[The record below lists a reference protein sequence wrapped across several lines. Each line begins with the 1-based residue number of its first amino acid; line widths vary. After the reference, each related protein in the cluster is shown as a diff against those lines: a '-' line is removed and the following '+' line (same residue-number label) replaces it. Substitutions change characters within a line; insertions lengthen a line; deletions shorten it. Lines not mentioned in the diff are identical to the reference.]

1 MADETAKIKLYR
13 KTYQLPRLNRPD
25 LLILQ
30 DQIQE
35 RQQLIK
41 TGKRVRHTWLGLRKK
56 EEPLNFE
63 ETFQELERL
72 VEDYNQ
78 LIRFLTDHK
87 DEYRRF
93 FLSLTEEIKEAVA
106 VKCQKLAETER
117 KRQSLENSI
126 GSAELRDTL
135 RLQKQQIFRTVIL
148 VGRASLLMLK
158 KIDLISESIQ
168 KLAEDQDTQKQVFSK
183 MIGELNGY
191 KQVYQLQIELDNLEQ
206 EAIEMAKVAINLEQY
221 LKPIIGQ
228 FQGLIDRVVTIDGE
242 LSRSV
247 SEVESLVQN
256 ILSSESAVSFRKNEN
271 LSASL
276 LNFLVTS
283 EEKRGRL
290 AIALERAEQEGW
302 QWTEA
307 EIPDEEI
314 ELETAIQRINNHV
327 IERVGDF
334 STSVVGDSPIP
345 PQTQPE
351 TALGNKTSFTEKLP
365 NRQSGG
371 NRSSTPEPSQESG
384 FKAFNFEIV
393 EVNAKGEQIKKE
405 WKQSQYFGEDLGKD
419 ITLEMVA
426 IPGGIFTMG
435 SPAGE
440 GHDSEKPQHQV
451 TLPSFYMG
459 KYPITQAQW
468 KAIAS
473 RTDLKVKQDLEPKPA
488 YFKDRPESDRRPVEK
503 VNWYDAIE
511 FCARLSKLTGREYR
525 LPSEAEWEYACRAGT
540 TTAFHFGE
548 TITGDLANYN
558 ATKTYADEPK
568 GEYREET
575 TPVGQFPSNAFGL
588 YDMHGNVWEWCADD
602 WHDNYEGA
610 PRDGSAWTK
619 NGNDNCSPLRG
630 GSWCIYPFYC
640 RSAYRINKNRRDI
653 NISVGFRVVCGAGRT
668 L

>member
-1 MADETAKIKLYR
+1 MAEETAKIKLYR
-13 KTYQLPRLNRPD
+13 KTYQLPQLNRPD

-41 TGKRVRHTWLGLRKK
+41 TGKRVRNTWLGLRKK

-72 VEDYNQ
+72 VKDYNQ

-93 FLSLTEEIKEAVA
+93 FQSLTEEIKEAVA

-191 KQVYQLQIELDNLEQ
+191 KQVYQLQLELDSLEK

-302 QWTEA
+302 QWTDV

-314 ELETAIQRINNHV
+314 ELETAIQRINDHV
-327 IERVGDF
+327 IERVGNF

-345 PQTQPE
+345 Q
-351 TALGNKTSFTEKLP
+351 TSFTENLP
-365 NRQSGG
+365 NG
-371 NRSSTPEPSQESG
+371 
-384 FKAFNFEIV
+384 V
-393 EVNAKGEQIKKE
+393 
-405 WKQSQYFGEDLGKD
+405 
-419 ITLEMVA
+419 TLKMVSLPA
-426 IPGGIFTMG
+426 GQFLMG
-435 SPAGE
+435 SP
-440 GHDSEKPQHQV
+440 DSDPDARDNEKPQHQV
-451 TLPSFYMG
+451 QVNSFAIG
-459 KYPITQAQW
+459 KYPVTQAQYE
-468 KAIAS
+468 AVMGTNPS
-473 RTDLKVKQDLEPKPA
+473 
-488 YFKDRPESDRRPVEK
+488 YFKNNPQNPVEK
-503 VNWYDAIE
+503 VSWNDAQA
-511 FCARLSKLTGREYR
+511 FCQKLSRITGKTYR
-525 LPSEAEWEYACRAGT
+525 LPTEAEWEYACRG
-540 TTAFHFGE
+540 GQP
-548 TITGDLANYN
+548 LA
-558 ATKTYADEPK
+558 
-568 GEYREET
+568 
-575 TPVGQFPSNAFGL
+575 
-588 YDMHGNVWEWCADD
+588 
-602 WHDNYEGA
+602 
-610 PRDGSAWTK
+610 
-619 NGNDNCSPLRG
+619 
-630 GSWCIYPFYC
+630 I
-640 RSAYRINKNRRDI
+640 
-653 NISVGFRVVCGAGRT
+653 ISVMM
-668 L
+668 LIS

>member
-1 MADETAKIKLYR
+1 MAEETAKIKLYR
-13 KTYQLPRLNRPD
+13 KTYQLPQLNRPD

-72 VEDYNQ
+72 VKDYNQ

-93 FLSLTEEIKEAVA
+93 FQSLTEEIKEAVA

-126 GSAELRDTL
+126 GSADLRDTL

-191 KQVYQLQIELDNLEQ
+191 KQVYQLQLELDSLEK

-228 FQGLIDRVVTIDGE
+228 FQGLIERVVTIDGE

-283 EEKRGRL
+283 EEKRDRL

-302 QWTEA
+302 QWTEV

-327 IERVGDF
+327 IERVGNF
-334 STSVVGDSPIP
+334 TTSVVGDSPIP
-345 PQTQPE
+345 PPPQPE
-351 TALGNKTSFTEKLP
+351 TPLDNKTPSSPSDWMIASKSAQPETPLDNKTSFIENLP
-365 NRQSGG
+365 NG
-371 NRSSTPEPSQESG
+371 
-384 FKAFNFEIV
+384 
-393 EVNAKGEQIKKE
+393 
-405 WKQSQYFGEDLGKD
+405 
-419 ITLEMVA
+419 ITLKMVSLPA
-426 IPGGIFTMG
+426 GEFLMG
-435 SPAGE
+435 SP
-440 GHDSEKPQHQV
+440 DSDSDAQSREKPQHQV
-451 TLPSFYMG
+451 QVNSFAIG
-459 KYPITQAQW
+459 KYPVTQAQYE
-468 KAIAS
+468 AVMGTNPS
-473 RTDLKVKQDLEPKPA
+473 
-488 YFKDRPESDRRPVEK
+488 YFKNNPQNPVEQ
-503 VNWYDAIE
+503 VSWEDAQA
-511 FCARLSKLTGREYR
+511 FCQKLSQITGKTYR
-525 LPSEAEWEYACRAGT
+525 LPTEAEWEYACRAGT
-540 TTAFHFGE
+540 TTRYYFGDDAGQL
-548 TITGDLANYN
+548 GDYAWHKGNSQD
-558 ATKTYADEPK
+558 KTH
-568 GEYREET
+568 
-575 TPVGQFPSNAFGL
+575 PVGQKKPNAWGL
-588 YDMHGNVWEWCADD
+588 HDMIGNVWEWCEDD
-602 WHDNYEGA
+602 WHSTYENA
-610 PRDGSAWTK
+610 PRDGSAWLIK
-619 NGNDNCSPLRG
+619 DDRSQILRG
-630 GSWCIYPFYC
+630 GSWCNNPKYC
-640 RSAYRINKNRRDI
+640 RSAYRTYYDRRDYI
-653 NISVGFRVVCGAGRT
+653 TCYSFRVVCVFGRT

>member
-1 MADETAKIKLYR
+1 MAAETAKIKLYR

-41 TGKRVRHTWLGLRKK
+41 TGKRVRNTWLGLRKK
-56 EEPLNFE
+56 EEPLDFE

-72 VEDYNQ
+72 VGDYNQ

-168 KLAEDQDTQKQVFSK
+168 KLAEDQDTQKRVFSK

-191 KQVYQLQIELDNLEQ
+191 KQVYQLQIELDNLEK

-290 AIALERAEQEGW
+290 ASALERAEQEGW
-302 QWTEA
+302 QWTEV

-327 IERVGDF
+327 IERVRDF

-351 TALGNKTSFTEKLP
+351 TAPGNKTSFTENL
-365 NRQSGG
+365 
-371 NRSSTPEPSQESG
+371 
-384 FKAFNFEIV
+384 
-393 EVNAKGEQIKKE
+393 AKGV
-405 WKQSQYFGEDLGKD
+405 
-419 ITLEMVA
+419 TLEMVSLPA
-426 IPGGIFTMG
+426 GKFLMG
-435 SPAGE
+435 SSE
-440 GHDSEKPQHQV
+440 RDNEKPPHQV
-451 TLPSFYMG
+451 KVNSFAIG
-459 KYPITQAQW
+459 KYPITQAQYQ
-468 KAIAS
+468 AVMGNNPS
-473 RTDLKVKQDLEPKPA
+473 SFENNPQN
-488 YFKDRPESDRRPVEK
+488 PVEN
-503 VNWYDAIE
+503 VSWNDAQA
-511 FCARLSKLTGREYR
+511 FCQKLSRITGKTYR
-525 LPSEAEWEYACRAGT
+525 LPTEAEWEYACRAGT
-540 TTAFHFGE
+540 TTRYYFGDDDNQL
-548 TITGDLANYN
+548 GNYAWGSEN
-558 ATKTYADEPK
+558 SND
-568 GEYREET
+568 T
-575 TPVGQFPSNAFGL
+575 THPVGQKKPNAWGL
-588 YDMHGNVWEWCADD
+588 HDMSGNVWEWCEDD
-602 WHDNYEGA
+602 WHDSYAGA
-610 PRDGSAWTK
+610 PDDGTAWID
-619 NGNDNCSPLRG
+619 NDNRSQSEKCLRG
-630 GSWCIYPFYC
+630 GSWDFYPYSC
-640 RSAYRINKNRRDI
+640 RSANRSRDCPDDHYTDY
-653 NISVGFRVVCGAGRT
+653 GFRVACVSPG

>member
-1 MADETAKIKLYR
+1 MAEETAKIKLYR

-41 TGKRVRHTWLGLRKK
+41 TGKRVRNTWLGLRKK
-56 EEPLNFE
+56 EEPLDFE

-72 VEDYNQ
+72 VGDYNQ

-106 VKCQKLAETER
+106 VKCLKLAEKER

-135 RLQKQQIFRTVIL
+135 KLQKQQIFRTVIL

-168 KLAEDQDTQKQVFSK
+168 KLAEDQDTQKRVFSK
-183 MIGELNGY
+183 MMGELNGY
-191 KQVYQLQIELDNLEQ
+191 KQVYQLQIELDNLEK

-228 FQGLIDRVVTIDGE
+228 FQGLIDQVVTIDGE

-290 AIALERAEQEGW
+290 ASALERAEQEGW
-302 QWTEA
+302 QWTEV

-351 TALGNKTSFTEKLP
+351 TALGDKTSFTENL
-365 NRQSGG
+365 
-371 NRSSTPEPSQESG
+371 
-384 FKAFNFEIV
+384 
-393 EVNAKGEQIKKE
+393 AKGV
-405 WKQSQYFGEDLGKD
+405 
-419 ITLEMVA
+419 TLEMVSLPA
-426 IPGGIFTMG
+426 GKFLMG
-435 SPAGE
+435 SPDIDIDAS
-440 GHDSEKPQHQV
+440 DDEKPPHQV
-451 TLPSFYMG
+451 KVNSFAIG
-459 KYPITQAQW
+459 KYPITQAQYQ
-468 KAIAS
+468 AVMGNNPS
-473 RTDLKVKQDLEPKPA
+473 S
-488 YFKDRPESDRRPVEK
+488 FKNNPQNPVEK
-503 VNWYDAIE
+503 VSWNDAQA
-511 FCARLSKLTGREYR
+511 FCQKLSQITGKTYR
-525 LPSEAEWEYACRAGT
+525 LPTEAEWEYACRAGT
-540 TTAFHFGE
+540 TTRYYFGDNDNQL
-548 TITGDLANYN
+548 GD
-558 ATKTYADEPK
+558 YAWGSENSND
-568 GEYREET
+568 T
-575 TPVGQFPSNAFGL
+575 THPVGQKKPNGWGL
-588 YDMHGNVWEWCADD
+588 YDMSGNVWEWCEDD
-602 WHDNYEGA
+602 WHNSYAGA
-610 PRDGSAWTK
+610 PDDGTAWID
-619 NGNDNCSPLRG
+619 NDNRSQSRKCLRG
-630 GSWCIYPFYC
+630 GSWYYIPNSC
-640 RSAYRINKNRRDI
+640 RSAVRSRYYPGDHV
-653 NISVGFRVVCGAGRT
+653 SSLGFRVACVSPR

>member
-1 MADETAKIKLYR
+1 MAAETAKIKLYR

-41 TGKRVRHTWLGLRKK
+41 TGKRVRNTWLGLRKK
-56 EEPLNFE
+56 EEPLDFE

-72 VEDYNQ
+72 VGDYNQ

-106 VKCQKLAETER
+106 VKCHKLAEKER

-168 KLAEDQDTQKQVFSK
+168 KLAEDQDTQKRVFSK

-191 KQVYQLQIELDNLEQ
+191 KQVYQLQIELDNLEK

-290 AIALERAEQEGW
+290 ASALERAEQEGW
-302 QWTEA
+302 QWTEV

-314 ELETAIQRINNHV
+314 ELETAIQRINDHV
-327 IERVGDF
+327 IERVRDF
-334 STSVVGDSPIP
+334 STSVVGDSLIL

-351 TALGNKTSFTEKLP
+351 TAPGNKTSFTENL
-365 NRQSGG
+365 
-371 NRSSTPEPSQESG
+371 
-384 FKAFNFEIV
+384 
-393 EVNAKGEQIKKE
+393 AKGV
-405 WKQSQYFGEDLGKD
+405 
-419 ITLEMVA
+419 TLEMVSLPA
-426 IPGGIFTMG
+426 GKFLMG
-435 SPAGE
+435 SSE
-440 GHDSEKPQHQV
+440 SDYEKPPHQV
-451 TLPSFYMG
+451 KVNSFAIG
-459 KYPITQAQW
+459 KYPITQAQYQ
-468 KAIAS
+468 AVMGNNPS
-473 RTDLKVKQDLEPKPA
+473 
-488 YFKDRPESDRRPVEK
+488 YFKNNPQNPVEQ
-503 VNWYDAIE
+503 VSWDGAQA
-511 FCARLSKLTGREYR
+511 FCQKLSLITGKTYR
-525 LPSEAEWEYACRAGT
+525 LPTEAEWEYACRAGT
-540 TTAFHFGE
+540 TTRYYFGDDANQL
-548 TITGDLANYN
+548 GD
-558 ATKTYADEPK
+558 YAWGSENSND
-568 GEYREET
+568 T
-575 TPVGQFPSNAFGL
+575 THPVGQKKPNAWGL
-588 YDMHGNVWEWCADD
+588 YDMSGNVWEWCEDD
-602 WHDNYEGA
+602 WHDSYAGA
-610 PRDGSAWTK
+610 PDDGTAWID
-619 NGNDNCSPLRG
+619 NDNRSQSRKCLRG
-630 GSWCIYPFYC
+630 GSWDFNPNYC
-640 RSAYRINKNRRDI
+640 RSAIRGWVDPVIHYV
-653 NISVGFRVVCGAGRT
+653 SYGFRVACVSPG

>member
-1 MADETAKIKLYR
+1 MAEETAKIKLYR
-13 KTYQLPRLNRPD
+13 KTYQLPQLNRPD
-25 LLILQ
+25 LLVLQ

-35 RQQLIK
+35 RQQLMK
-41 TGKRVRHTWLGLRKK
+41 TGKRVRNTWLGLRKK

-72 VEDYNQ
+72 VKDYNQ
-78 LIRFLTDHK
+78 LIGFLTDHK

-93 FLSLTEEIKEAVA
+93 FQSLTEEIKEAVA

-126 GSAELRDTL
+126 GSADLRDTL
-135 RLQKQQIFRTVIL
+135 RLQKQQIFRAVIL

-191 KQVYQLQIELDNLEQ
+191 KQVYQLQLELDSLEK

-290 AIALERAEQEGW
+290 AIALERAEREGW
-302 QWTEA
+302 QWTDV

-327 IERVGDF
+327 IERVGNF
-334 STSVVGDSPIP
+334 ITSVVGDSPIP
-345 PQTQPE
+345 PPPQPETPLDNKTPSSPSDWMIPSKSAQPE
-351 TALGNKTSFTEKLP
+351 TALGNKTSFTENLP
-365 NRQSGG
+365 NG
-371 NRSSTPEPSQESG
+371 
-384 FKAFNFEIV
+384 
-393 EVNAKGEQIKKE
+393 
-405 WKQSQYFGEDLGKD
+405 
-419 ITLEMVA
+419 ITLEMVNLPA
-426 IPGGIFTMG
+426 GEFLMG
-435 SPAGE
+435 SP
-440 GHDSEKPQHQV
+440 DSDSDARDWEKPQHQV
-451 TLPSFYMG
+451 KVNSFAIG
-459 KYPITQAQW
+459 KYPVTQAQYQ
-468 KAIAS
+468 AVMGTNPS
-473 RTDLKVKQDLEPKPA
+473 
-488 YFKDRPESDRRPVEK
+488 YFPNNPQNPVEK
-503 VNWYDAIE
+503 VSWDDAQA
-511 FCARLSKLTGREYR
+511 FCQKLSQITGKTYR
-525 LPSEAEWEYACRAGT
+525 LPTEAEWEYACRAGT
-540 TTAFHFGE
+540 TTRFYFGDDANQLGDYAWYDGNSQQ
-548 TITGDLANYN
+548 TIH
-558 ATKTYADEPK
+558 
-568 GEYREET
+568 
-575 TPVGQFPSNAFGL
+575 PVGQKKPNAWGL
-588 YDMHGNVWEWCADD
+588 YDMSGNVWEWCE
-602 WHDNYEGA
+602 DNSAYNYIGA
-610 PRDGSAWTK
+610 PTDGSAWLT
-619 NGNDNCSPLRG
+619 DEHDYPRLRG
-630 GSWCIYPFYC
+630 GSWYFSPDSC
-640 RSAYRINKNRRDI
+640 RSAYRAYNDRRDV
-653 NISVGFRVVCGAGRT
+653 ISFVGFRVVCGAGRT

>member
-1 MADETAKIKLYR
+1 MAAETAKIKLYR

-41 TGKRVRHTWLGLRKK
+41 TGKRVRNTWLGLRKK
-56 EEPLNFE
+56 EEPLDFE

-72 VEDYNQ
+72 VGDYNQ

-126 GSAELRDTL
+126 GSADLRDTL

-168 KLAEDQDTQKQVFSK
+168 KLAEDQDTQKRVFSK
-183 MIGELNGY
+183 MMGELNGY
-191 KQVYQLQIELDNLEQ
+191 KQVYQLQIELDNLEK

-228 FQGLIDRVVTIDGE
+228 FQGLIDQVVTIDGE

-290 AIALERAEQEGW
+290 ASALERAEQEGW
-302 QWTEA
+302 QWTEV

-314 ELETAIQRINNHV
+314 ELETAIQRINDHV

-334 STSVVGDSPIP
+334 
-345 PQTQPE
+345 
-351 TALGNKTSFTEKLP
+351 
-365 NRQSGG
+365 
-371 NRSSTPEPSQESG
+371 
-384 FKAFNFEIV
+384 
-393 EVNAKGEQIKKE
+393 
-405 WKQSQYFGEDLGKD
+405 
-419 ITLEMVA
+419 
-426 IPGGIFTMG
+426 
-435 SPAGE
+435 
-440 GHDSEKPQHQV
+440 
-451 TLPSFYMG
+451 
-459 KYPITQAQW
+459 
-468 KAIAS
+468 
-473 RTDLKVKQDLEPKPA
+473 
-488 YFKDRPESDRRPVEK
+488 
-503 VNWYDAIE
+503 
-511 FCARLSKLTGREYR
+511 
-525 LPSEAEWEYACRAGT
+525 
-540 TTAFHFGE
+540 
-548 TITGDLANYN
+548 
-558 ATKTYADEPK
+558 
-568 GEYREET
+568 
-575 TPVGQFPSNAFGL
+575 
-588 YDMHGNVWEWCADD
+588 
-602 WHDNYEGA
+602 
-610 PRDGSAWTK
+610 
-619 NGNDNCSPLRG
+619 
-630 GSWCIYPFYC
+630 
-640 RSAYRINKNRRDI
+640 
-653 NISVGFRVVCGAGRT
+653 
-668 L
+668 

>member
-1 MADETAKIKLYR
+1 MAEETAQIKLYR

-72 VEDYNQ
+72 VGDYNQ

-93 FLSLTEEIKEAVA
+93 FQSLTEEIKEAVA

-126 GSAELRDTL
+126 DSAELRDTL
-135 RLQKQQIFRTVIL
+135 KLQKQQIFRTVIL

-168 KLAEDQDTQKQVFSK
+168 KLAEDQDTQKRVFSK

-191 KQVYQLQIELDNLEQ
+191 KQVYQLQIELDNLEK

-228 FQGLIDRVVTIDGE
+228 FQGLIDRVATIDSE

-256 ILSSESAVSFRKNEN
+256 ILSSESALSFRKNEN

-302 QWTEA
+302 QWTEV

-314 ELETAIQRINNHV
+314 ELETTIQRINNHV
-327 IERVGDF
+327 IERVGNF

-351 TALGNKTSFTEKLP
+351 TALGDKTSFTEKLP
-365 NRQSGG
+365 KRV
-371 NRSSTPEPSQESG
+371 
-384 FKAFNFEIV
+384 K
-393 EVNAKGEQIKKE
+393 
-405 WKQSQYFGEDLGKD
+405 
-419 ITLEMVA
+419 LEMVSLPA
-426 IPGGIFTMG
+426 GKFTMG
-435 SPAGE
+435 SPE
-440 GHDSEKPQHQV
+440 SDSEKPPHQV
-451 TLPSFYMG
+451 KVNSFAIG
-459 KYPITQAQW
+459 KYPITQAQYE
-468 KAIAS
+468 AVMGTNPS
-473 RTDLKVKQDLEPKPA
+473 HFENNPQN
-488 YFKDRPESDRRPVEK
+488 PVEQ
-503 VNWYDAIE
+503 VSWDDAQA
-511 FCARLSKLTGREYR
+511 FCEKLSRITGKTYR
-525 LPSEAEWEYACRAGT
+525 LPTEAEWEYACRAGT
-540 TTAFHFGE
+540 TTRYYFGDNDNQL
-548 TITGDLANYN
+548 GD
-558 ATKTYADEPK
+558 YAW
-568 GEYREET
+568 YRENSNNT
-575 TPVGQFPSNAFGL
+575 THPVGQKKPNGWGI
-588 YDMHGNVWEWCADD
+588 YDMSGNVWEWCEDD
-602 WHDNYEGA
+602 WHENYIGA
-610 PRDGSAWTK
+610 PNEGTAWID
-619 NGNDNCSPLRG
+619 NDNRSQSPKCLRG
-630 GSWCIYPFYC
+630 GSWRYLPLFC
-640 RSAYRINKNRRDI
+640 RSAYRYWFYPGIHYNYI
-653 NISVGFRVVCGAGRT
+653 GFRVACVSPG

>member
-1 MADETAKIKLYR
+1 MAEETAKIKLYR
-13 KTYQLPRLNRPD
+13 KTYQLPQLNRPD
-25 LLILQ
+25 LLVLQ

-41 TGKRVRHTWLGLRKK
+41 TGKRVRNTWLGLRKK

-72 VEDYNQ
+72 VGDYNQ
-78 LIRFLTDHK
+78 LIGFLTDHK

-93 FLSLTEEIKEAVA
+93 FQSLTEEIKEAVA

-126 GSAELRDTL
+126 GSADLRDTL

-191 KQVYQLQIELDNLEQ
+191 KQVYQLQLELDNLEK

-302 QWTEA
+302 QWTDV

-327 IERVGDF
+327 IERVGNF
-334 STSVVGDSPIP
+334 TTSVVGDSPIP
-345 PQTQPE
+345 PPSQPKTPLDNKTPSSPSDWMIPSKSAQPE
-351 TALGNKTSFTEKLP
+351 TPLDNKTPFTENLP
-365 NRQSGG
+365 NG
-371 NRSSTPEPSQESG
+371 
-384 FKAFNFEIV
+384 
-393 EVNAKGEQIKKE
+393 
-405 WKQSQYFGEDLGKD
+405 
-419 ITLEMVA
+419 ITLEMVNLPA
-426 IPGGIFTMG
+426 GQFLMG
-435 SPAGE
+435 SP
-440 GHDSEKPQHQV
+440 DSDPDARDWEKPQHQV
-451 TLPSFYMG
+451 KVNSFAIG
-459 KYPITQAQW
+459 KYLVTQAQYE
-468 KAIAS
+468 AVMGTNPS
-473 RTDLKVKQDLEPKPA
+473 
-488 YFKDRPESDRRPVEK
+488 YFKNNPQNPVEM
-503 VNWYDAIE
+503 VTWNDAQA
-511 FCARLSKLTGREYR
+511 FCQKLSQITGKTYR
-525 LPSEAEWEYACRAGT
+525 LPTEAEWEYACRAGT
-540 TTAFHFGE
+540 TTRYYFGDDANQL
-548 TITGDLANYN
+548 GD
-558 ATKTYADEPK
+558 YAWYIGNPQQ
-568 GEYREET
+568 T
-575 TPVGQFPSNAFGL
+575 THPVGQKKPNAWGL
-588 YDMHGNVWEWCADD
+588 YDMSGNVWEWCEDD
-602 WHDNYEGA
+602 WHDNYIGA
-610 PRDGSAWTK
+610 PKDGSAWTI
-619 NGNDNCSPLRG
+619 NNDNRSHPKCLRG
-630 GSWCIYPFYC
+630 GSWNINPYDC
-640 RSAYRINKNRRDI
+640 RSADRGRSNPVYVNDDD
-653 NISVGFRVVCGAGRT
+653 GFRVACVSPG

>member
-13 KTYQLPRLNRPD
+13 KTYQLPQLNRPD
-25 LLILQ
+25 LLVLQ

-41 TGKRVRHTWLGLRKK
+41 TGKRVRNTWLGLRKK
-56 EEPLNFE
+56 EEPLDFE

-72 VEDYNQ
+72 VGDYNQ

-93 FLSLTEEIKEAVA
+93 FQSLTEEIKEAVA

-126 GSAELRDTL
+126 GSADLRDTL

-191 KQVYQLQIELDNLEQ
+191 KQVYQLQLELDSLEK

-228 FQGLIDRVVTIDGE
+228 FQGLIDRVATIDGE

-256 ILSSESAVSFRKNEN
+256 ILSSESAVSFRRNEN

-302 QWTEA
+302 QWTEV

-327 IERVGDF
+327 IERVGNF
-334 STSVVGDSPIP
+334 ITSVVGDSPIP
-345 PQTQPE
+345 PLPQPE
-351 TALGNKTSFTEKLP
+351 TALDNKTPSSPSDWMIASKSAQPKTLLDNKTSFIENLP
-365 NRQSGG
+365 NG
-371 NRSSTPEPSQESG
+371 
-384 FKAFNFEIV
+384 V
-393 EVNAKGEQIKKE
+393 
-405 WKQSQYFGEDLGKD
+405 
-419 ITLEMVA
+419 TLEMVNLPA
-426 IPGGIFTMG
+426 GQFLMG
-435 SPAGE
+435 SP
-440 GHDSEKPQHQV
+440 DSDSDAQSREKPQHQV
-451 TLPSFYMG
+451 KLNSFAIG
-459 KYPITQAQW
+459 KYPVTQAQYQAVMG
-468 KAIAS
+468 KNPS
-473 RTDLKVKQDLEPKPA
+473 R
-488 YFKDRPESDRRPVEK
+488 FKNNPQNPVEK
-503 VNWYDAIE
+503 VSWDDAQA
-511 FCARLSKLTGREYR
+511 FCRKLSQITGKTYR
-525 LPSEAEWEYACRAGT
+525 LPTEAEWEYACRAGT
-540 TTAFHFGE
+540 TTRYYFGDDASQL
-548 TITGDLANYN
+548 GDYAWYDGNSRY
-558 ATKTYADEPK
+558 KTH
-568 GEYREET
+568 
-575 TPVGQFPSNAFGL
+575 PVGDKKPNAWGL
-588 YDMHGNVWEWCADD
+588 YDMSGNVLEWCEDN
-602 WHDNYEGA
+602 WHNTYENA
-610 PRDGSAWTK
+610 PRDGSAWLI
-619 NGNDNCSPLRG
+619 NDNDYYIVRG
-630 GSWCIYPFYC
+630 GSWFINPTYC
-640 RSAYRINKNRRDI
+640 RSASRYDNDWRDY
-653 NISVGFRVVCGAGRT
+653 ISSLSGFRVVCGAGRT

>member
-1 MADETAKIKLYR
+1 MAAETAKIKLYR

-41 TGKRVRHTWLGLRKK
+41 TGKRVRNTWLGLRKK
-56 EEPLNFE
+56 EEPLDFE

-72 VEDYNQ
+72 VGDYNQ

-168 KLAEDQDTQKQVFSK
+168 KLAEDQDTQKRVFSK
-183 MIGELNGY
+183 MMGELNGY
-191 KQVYQLQIELDNLEQ
+191 KQVYQLQIELDNLEK

-228 FQGLIDRVVTIDGE
+228 FQGLIDQVVTIDGE

-290 AIALERAEQEGW
+290 ASALERAEQEGW
-302 QWTEA
+302 QWTEV

-327 IERVGDF
+327 IERVRDF

-345 PQTQPE
+345 PQTQPG
-351 TALGNKTSFTEKLP
+351 TALGDKTPFTEKLA
-365 NRQSGG
+365 NR
-371 NRSSTPEPSQESG
+371 
-384 FKAFNFEIV
+384 V
-393 EVNAKGEQIKKE
+393 
-405 WKQSQYFGEDLGKD
+405 
-419 ITLEMVA
+419 TLEMVSLPA
-426 IPGGIFTMG
+426 GKFLMG
-435 SPAGE
+435 SSE
-440 GHDSEKPQHQV
+440 SDSEKPPHQV
-451 TLPSFYMG
+451 KVNSFAIG
-459 KYPITQAQW
+459 KYPITQAQYQ
-468 KAIAS
+468 AVMGDNPS
-473 RTDLKVKQDLEPKPA
+473 RFENNPQN
-488 YFKDRPESDRRPVEK
+488 PVER
-503 VNWYDAIE
+503 VSWNDAQA
-511 FCARLSKLTGREYR
+511 FCQKLSQITGKTYR
-525 LPSEAEWEYACRAGT
+525 LPTEAEWEYACRAGT
-540 TTAFHFGE
+540 TTRYYFGDNDNQL
-548 TITGDLANYN
+548 GDYAWGRENSN
-558 ATKTYADEPK
+558 NKTH
-568 GEYREET
+568 
-575 TPVGQFPSNAFGL
+575 PVGQKKPNGWGL
-588 YDMHGNVWEWCADD
+588 YDMSGNVWEWCEDD
-602 WHDNYEGA
+602 WHDSYAGA
-610 PRDGSAWTK
+610 PDDGTAWID
-619 NGNDNCSPLRG
+619 NDNRSQSRKCLRG
-630 GSWCIYPFYC
+630 GSWDDFPVSR
-640 RSAYRINKNRRDI
+640 RSAYRFRFNPDFHV
-653 NISVGFRVVCGAGRT
+653 SDFGFRVACVSPG

>member
-1 MADETAKIKLYR
+1 MAAETAKIKLYR

-41 TGKRVRHTWLGLRKK
+41 TGKRVRNTWLGLRKK
-56 EEPLNFE
+56 EEPLDFE

-72 VEDYNQ
+72 VGDYNQ

-135 RLQKQQIFRTVIL
+135 KLQKQQIFRTVIL

-168 KLAEDQDTQKQVFSK
+168 KLAEDQDTQKRVFSK
-183 MIGELNGY
+183 MMGELNGY
-191 KQVYQLQIELDNLEQ
+191 KQVYQLQIELDNLEK

-290 AIALERAEQEGW
+290 ASALERAEQEGW
-302 QWTEA
+302 QWTEV

-351 TALGNKTSFTEKLP
+351 TAPGNKTSFTE
-365 NRQSGG
+365 NYQSSVISYQLGTALG
-371 NRSSTPEPSQESG
+371 DKTSFTENL
-384 FKAFNFEIV
+384 
-393 EVNAKGEQIKKE
+393 AKGV
-405 WKQSQYFGEDLGKD
+405 
-419 ITLEMVA
+419 TLEMVSLPA
-426 IPGGIFTMG
+426 GQFLMG
-435 SPAGE
+435 SSE
-440 GHDSEKPQHQV
+440 RDYEKPPHQV
-451 TLPSFYMG
+451 KVNSFAIG
-459 KYPITQAQW
+459 KYPITQAQYQ
-468 KAIAS
+468 AVMGNNPS
-473 RTDLKVKQDLEPKPA
+473 D
-488 YFKDRPESDRRPVEK
+488 FK
-503 VNWYDAIE
+503 N
-511 FCARLSKLTGREYR
+511 
-525 LPSEAEWEYACRAGT
+525 
-540 TTAFHFGE
+540 
-548 TITGDLANYN
+548 
-558 ATKTYADEPK
+558 
-568 GEYREET
+568 
-575 TPVGQFPSNAFGL
+575 
-588 YDMHGNVWEWCADD
+588 
-602 WHDNYEGA
+602 
-610 PRDGSAWTK
+610 
-619 NGNDNCSPLRG
+619 
-630 GSWCIYPFYC
+630 
-640 RSAYRINKNRRDI
+640 
-653 NISVGFRVVCGAGRT
+653 
-668 L
+668 

>member
-1 MADETAKIKLYR
+1 MAEETAKIKLYR
-13 KTYQLPRLNRPD
+13 KTYQLPQLNRPD
-25 LLILQ
+25 LLVLQ

-72 VEDYNQ
+72 VKDYNQ

-93 FLSLTEEIKEAVA
+93 FQSLTEEIKEAVA

-126 GSAELRDTL
+126 GSADLRDTL

-191 KQVYQLQIELDNLEQ
+191 KQVYQLQLELDSLEK

-302 QWTEA
+302 QWTDV

-327 IERVGDF
+327 IERVGNF
-334 STSVVGDSPIP
+334 ITSVVGDSPIP
-345 PQTQPE
+345 PPPKLGTPLDNKTPSSPSDWMIPSKSAQPE
-351 TALGNKTSFTEKLP
+351 TALGNKTSFTENLP
-365 NRQSGG
+365 NG
-371 NRSSTPEPSQESG
+371 
-384 FKAFNFEIV
+384 
-393 EVNAKGEQIKKE
+393 
-405 WKQSQYFGEDLGKD
+405 
-419 ITLEMVA
+419 ITLEMVSLPA
-426 IPGGIFTMG
+426 GQFLMG
-435 SPAGE
+435 SA
-440 GHDSEKPQHQV
+440 DSDSDAQSREKPQHQV
-451 TLPSFYMG
+451 QVNSFAIG
-459 KYPITQAQW
+459 KYPVTQAQYE
-468 KAIAS
+468 AVMGTNPS
-473 RTDLKVKQDLEPKPA
+473 H
-488 YFKDRPESDRRPVEK
+488 FKNNPQNPVEQ
-503 VNWYDAIE
+503 VSWNDAQA
-511 FCARLSKLTGREYR
+511 FCQKLSRITGKTYG
-525 LPSEAEWEYACRAGT
+525 LPTEAEWEYACRAGT
-540 TTAFHFGE
+540 TTRYYFGDDANQL
-548 TITGDLANYN
+548 GD
-558 ATKTYADEPK
+558 YAWYD
-568 GEYREET
+568 GNSQET
-575 TPVGQFPSNAFGL
+575 THPVGQKKPNAWGL
-588 YDMHGNVWEWCADD
+588 YDMSGNVWEWCEDD
-602 WHDNYEGA
+602 WHDNYIGA
-610 PRDGSAWTK
+610 PKDGSAWTI
-619 NGNDNCSPLRG
+619 NNDNRSHPKCLRG
-630 GSWCIYPFYC
+630 GSWYNYPLSC
-640 RSAYRINKNRRDI
+640 RSAYRGRSNPGNDYDDR
-653 NISVGFRVVCGAGRT
+653 GFRVACVSPG

>member
-1 MADETAKIKLYR
+1 MAAETAKIKLYR

-41 TGKRVRHTWLGLRKK
+41 TGKRVRNTWLGLRKK
-56 EEPLNFE
+56 EEPLDFE

-72 VEDYNQ
+72 VGDYNQ

-168 KLAEDQDTQKQVFSK
+168 KLAEDQDTQKRVFSK

-191 KQVYQLQIELDNLEQ
+191 KQVYQLQIELDNLEK

-228 FQGLIDRVVTIDGE
+228 FQGLIDQVVTIDGE

-290 AIALERAEQEGW
+290 ASALERAEQEGW
-302 QWTEA
+302 QWTEV

-327 IERVGDF
+327 IERVRDF

-351 TALGNKTSFTEKLP
+351 TAPGNKTSFTENYQSSVISYQLGTAPGDKTSFTENLP
-365 NRQSGG
+365 
-371 NRSSTPEPSQESG
+371 
-384 FKAFNFEIV
+384 
-393 EVNAKGEQIKKE
+393 KGV
-405 WKQSQYFGEDLGKD
+405 
-419 ITLEMVA
+419 TLEMVSLPA
-426 IPGGIFTMG
+426 GKFLMG
-435 SPAGE
+435 SSE
-440 GHDSEKPQHQV
+440 SDSEKPPHQV
-451 TLPSFYMG
+451 KVNSFAIG
-459 KYPITQAQW
+459 KYPITQAQYQ
-468 KAIAS
+468 AVMGDNPS
-473 RTDLKVKQDLEPKPA
+473 R
-488 YFKDRPESDRRPVEK
+488 FKNNPQNPVEN
-503 VNWYDAIE
+503 VSWNDAQA
-511 FCARLSKLTGREYR
+511 FCQKLSQITGKTYR
-525 LPSEAEWEYACRAGT
+525 LPTEAEWEYACRAGT
-540 TTAFHFGE
+540 TTRYYFGDDDNQL
-548 TITGDLANYN
+548 GNYAWYDGN
-558 ATKTYADEPK
+558 PND
-568 GEYREET
+568 T
-575 TPVGQFPSNAFGL
+575 THPVGQKKPNGWGL
-588 YDMHGNVWEWCADD
+588 YDMSGNVWEWCEDD
-602 WHDNYEGA
+602 WHDSYKNA
-610 PRDGSAWTK
+610 PDDGTAWID
-619 NGNDNCSPLRG
+619 NDNRSQSEKCLRG
-630 GSWCIYPFYC
+630 GSWLDFPYNC
-640 RSAYRINKNRRDI
+640 RSAIRSRINPGI
-653 NISVGFRVVCGAGRT
+653 HYSVSGFRVACVSPR

>member
-1 MADETAKIKLYR
+1 M
-13 KTYQLPRLNRPD
+13 
-25 LLILQ
+25 
-30 DQIQE
+30 
-35 RQQLIK
+35 
-41 TGKRVRHTWLGLRKK
+41 
-56 EEPLNFE
+56 
-63 ETFQELERL
+63 ERL
-72 VEDYNQ
+72 VKDYNQ
-78 LIRFLTDHK
+78 LIGFLTDHK

-93 FLSLTEEIKEAVA
+93 FLELTEEIKEVVA

-191 KQVYQLQIELDNLEQ
+191 KQVYQLQLELDSLEK

-302 QWTEA
+302 QWTEV

-327 IERVGDF
+327 IERVGNF
-334 STSVVGDSPIP
+334 ITSVVGDSPIP
-345 PQTQPE
+345 PPPQPETALDNKTPSSPSDWMIASKSAQPE
-351 TALGNKTSFTEKLP
+351 TALGNKTSFTENLP
-365 NRQSGG
+365 NG
-371 NRSSTPEPSQESG
+371 
-384 FKAFNFEIV
+384 
-393 EVNAKGEQIKKE
+393 
-405 WKQSQYFGEDLGKD
+405 
-419 ITLEMVA
+419 ITLEMVNLPA
-426 IPGGIFTMG
+426 GQFLMG
-435 SPAGE
+435 SP
-440 GHDSEKPQHQV
+440 DSDSDARSYEKPPHQV
-451 TLPSFYMG
+451 QVNSFAIG
-459 KYPITQAQW
+459 KYPVTQAQYSNSHFEINRALTPILAW
-468 KAIAS
+468 AI
-473 RTDLKVKQDLEPKPA
+473 
-488 YFKDRPESDRRPVEK
+488 
-503 VNWYDAIE
+503 
-511 FCARLSKLTGREYR
+511 
-525 LPSEAEWEYACRAGT
+525 
-540 TTAFHFGE
+540 
-548 TITGDLANYN
+548 
-558 ATKTYADEPK
+558 
-568 GEYREET
+568 
-575 TPVGQFPSNAFGL
+575 
-588 YDMHGNVWEWCADD
+588 
-602 WHDNYEGA
+602 
-610 PRDGSAWTK
+610 
-619 NGNDNCSPLRG
+619 
-630 GSWCIYPFYC
+630 
-640 RSAYRINKNRRDI
+640 
-653 NISVGFRVVCGAGRT
+653 
-668 L
+668 

>member
-1 MADETAKIKLYR
+1 MAEETAQIKLYR

-41 TGKRVRHTWLGLRKK
+41 TGKRIRNTWLGLRKK

-72 VEDYNQ
+72 VGDYNQ
-78 LIRFLTDHK
+78 LIKFLTDHK

-93 FLSLTEEIKEAVA
+93 FQSLTEEIKEAVA

-135 RLQKQQIFRTVIL
+135 KLQKQQIFRTVIL

-191 KQVYQLQIELDNLEQ
+191 KQVYQLQIELDNLEK

-228 FQGLIDRVVTIDGE
+228 FQGLIDQVVTIDGE

-290 AIALERAEQEGW
+290 ASALERAEQEGW
-302 QWTEA
+302 QWTEV

-314 ELETAIQRINNHV
+314 ELQTAIQRINNHV
-327 IERVGDF
+327 IERVGNF
-334 STSVVGDSPIP
+334 SISVVGDFPIP
-345 PQTQPE
+345 PRTQPE
-351 TALGNKTSFTEKLP
+351 TAQGNKTSFTENL
-365 NRQSGG
+365 
-371 NRSSTPEPSQESG
+371 
-384 FKAFNFEIV
+384 
-393 EVNAKGEQIKKE
+393 AKG
-405 WKQSQYFGEDLGKD
+405 
-419 ITLEMVA
+419 ITLEMVSLPA
-426 IPGGIFTMG
+426 GKFTMG
-435 SPAGE
+435 SAE
-440 GHDSEKPQHQV
+440 RNDEKPPHQV
-451 TLPSFYMG
+451 KVNSFAIG
-459 KYPITQAQW
+459 KYPITQAQYQ
-468 KAIAS
+468 AVMGNNPS
-473 RTDLKVKQDLEPKPA
+473 N
-488 YFKDRPESDRRPVEK
+488 FKNNTQNPVEM
-503 VNWYDAIE
+503 VSWDNAQD
-511 FCARLSKLTGREYR
+511 FCRKLSRITGKTYR
-525 LPSEAEWEYACRAGT
+525 LPTEAEWEYACRAGT
-540 TTAFHFGE
+540 TTRFYFGDNNNQL
-548 TITGDLANYN
+548 GNY
-558 ATKTYADEPK
+558 AWYAK
-568 GEYREET
+568 NSNNT
-575 TPVGQFPSNAFGL
+575 THPVGQKKPNAWGI
-588 YDMHGNVWEWCADD
+588 YDMSGNVREWCEDD
-602 WHDNYEGA
+602 WHDSYAGA
-610 PRDGSAWTK
+610 PDEGSVWI
-619 NGNDNCSPLRG
+619 DNYPPSLSGKCLRG
-630 GSWCIYPFYC
+630 GSWLSFPVSC
-640 RSAYRINKNRRDI
+640 RSANRDG
-653 NISVGFRVVCGAGRT
+653 NYPDVHNVNVGFRVACVSPG

>member
-1 MADETAKIKLYR
+1 MAEETAKIKLYR
-13 KTYQLPRLNRPD
+13 KTYQLPQLNRPD
-25 LLILQ
+25 LLVLQ

-41 TGKRVRHTWLGLRKK
+41 TGKRVRNTWLGLRKK

-72 VEDYNQ
+72 VKDYNQ

-93 FLSLTEEIKEAVA
+93 FQSLTEEIKEAVA

-148 VGRASLLMLK
+148 VGRASLLMLR

-191 KQVYQLQIELDNLEQ
+191 KQVYQLQLELDSLEK

-228 FQGLIDRVVTIDGE
+228 FQGLIDRVVIIDGE

-247 SEVESLVQN
+247 SKVESLVQN
-256 ILSSESAVSFRKNEN
+256 ILSSESAVSFRRNEN

-302 QWTEA
+302 QWTEV

-327 IERVGDF
+327 IERVGNF
-334 STSVVGDSPIP
+334 ITSVVGDSPIP
-345 PQTQPE
+345 PLPQPE
-351 TALGNKTSFTEKLP
+351 TALDNKTSFTENLP
-365 NRQSGG
+365 NG
-371 NRSSTPEPSQESG
+371 
-384 FKAFNFEIV
+384 
-393 EVNAKGEQIKKE
+393 
-405 WKQSQYFGEDLGKD
+405 
-419 ITLEMVA
+419 ITLEMVNLPA
-426 IPGGIFTMG
+426 GEFLMG
-435 SPAGE
+435 SP
-440 GHDSEKPQHQV
+440 DSDSDAKSWEKPQHQV
-451 TLPSFYMG
+451 KVNSFAIG
-459 KYPITQAQW
+459 KYPVTEAQYQAVMGTNP
-468 KAIAS
+468 S
-473 RTDLKVKQDLEPKPA
+473 RFQNNPQN
-488 YFKDRPESDRRPVEK
+488 PVEN
-503 VNWYDAIE
+503 VSWDDAQA
-511 FCARLSKLTGREYR
+511 FCRKLSQITGKTYR
-525 LPSEAEWEYACRAGT
+525 LPTEAEWEYACRAGT
-540 TTAFHFGE
+540 TTRFYFGDDANQLGDYAWYDGNSQQ
-548 TITGDLANYN
+548 TIH
-558 ATKTYADEPK
+558 
-568 GEYREET
+568 
-575 TPVGQFPSNAFGL
+575 PVGQKRPNAWGL
-588 YDMHGNVWEWCADD
+588 YDMSGNVWESCEDN
-602 WHDNYEGA
+602 WHDNYKNA
-610 PRDGSAWTK
+610 PKDGSAWLIK
-619 NGNDNCSPLRG
+619 DNYSQILRG
-630 GSWCIYPFYC
+630 GSWCNDPYSC
-640 RSAYRINKNRRDI
+640 RSAFRYDNVRLGLIINDD
-653 NISVGFRVVCGAGRT
+653 GFRVVCGAGRT

>member
-1 MADETAKIKLYR
+1 MAEETAKIKLYR
-13 KTYQLPRLNRPD
+13 KTYQLPQLNRPD
-25 LLILQ
+25 LLVLQ

-72 VEDYNQ
+72 VGDYNQ
-78 LIRFLTDHK
+78 LIGFLADHK

-93 FLSLTEEIKEAVA
+93 FQSLTEEIKEAVA
-106 VKCQKLAETER
+106 VKCEKLAEKER

-126 GSAELRDTL
+126 GSADLRDTL

-191 KQVYQLQIELDNLEQ
+191 KQVYQLQLELDSLEK

-256 ILSSESAVSFRKNEN
+256 ILSSESAGSFRKNEN

-302 QWTEA
+302 QWTDV

-327 IERVGDF
+327 IERVGNF
-334 STSVVGDSPIP
+334 ITSVVGDSPIP
-345 PQTQPE
+345 PPPQQKT
-351 TALGNKTSFTEKLP
+351 LLDNKTPFTENLP
-365 NRQSGG
+365 NGV
-371 NRSSTPEPSQESG
+371 TL
-384 FKAFNFEIV
+384 KM
-393 EVNAKGEQIKKE
+393 VNLPAGE
-405 WKQSQYFGEDLGKD
+405 FL
-419 ITLEMVA
+419 
-426 IPGGIFTMG
+426 MG
-435 SPAGE
+435 SP
-440 GHDSEKPQHQV
+440 DSDPDARSYEKPPHQV
-451 TLPSFYMG
+451 NVNSFAIG
-459 KYPITQAQW
+459 KYPVTQAQYQAVMGTNPCHFSNNPQNPVKNVSW
-468 KAIAS
+468 DDAQAFCKKLS
-473 RTDLKVKQDLEPKPA
+473 R
-488 YFKDRPESDRRPVEK
+488 
-503 VNWYDAIE
+503 I
-511 FCARLSKLTGREYR
+511 TGKTYR
-525 LPSEAEWEYACRAGT
+525 LPTEAEWEYACRGGT
-540 TTAFHFGE
+540 TTRYYFGDDANQLGDYAWYGGNSQQ
-548 TITGDLANYN
+548 TIH
-558 ATKTYADEPK
+558 
-568 GEYREET
+568 
-575 TPVGQFPSNAFGL
+575 PVGQKKPNAWGL
-588 YDMHGNVWEWCADD
+588 HDMIGNVWEWCEDD
-602 WHDNYEGA
+602 WHSTYENA
-610 PRDGSAWTK
+610 PKDGSAWITNYQRANPFK
-619 NGNDNCSPLRG
+619 IVRG
-630 GSWCIYPFYC
+630 GSWETSSRYC
-640 RSAYRINKNRRDI
+640 RSANRHDDYTRII
-653 NISVGFRVVCGAGRT
+653 GHFGYGFRVACVSPG

>member
-1 MADETAKIKLYR
+1 MAKETAKIKLYR
-13 KTYQLPRLNRPD
+13 KTYQLPQLNRPD
-25 LLILQ
+25 LLVLQ

-41 TGKRVRHTWLGLRKK
+41 TGKRVRNTWLGLRKK

-72 VEDYNQ
+72 VKDYNQ
-78 LIRFLTDHK
+78 LIGFLTDHK

-106 VKCQKLAETER
+106 VKCHKLAEKER

-148 VGRASLLMLK
+148 FGCASLLMLK

-191 KQVYQLQIELDNLEQ
+191 KQVYQLQLELDSLEQ

-302 QWTEA
+302 QWTEV

-327 IERVGDF
+327 IERVGNF
-334 STSVVGDSPIP
+334 TTST
-345 PQTQPE
+345 E
-351 TALGNKTSFTEKLP
+351 NLP
-365 NRQSGG
+365 NG
-371 NRSSTPEPSQESG
+371 
-384 FKAFNFEIV
+384 
-393 EVNAKGEQIKKE
+393 
-405 WKQSQYFGEDLGKD
+405 
-419 ITLEMVA
+419 ITLKMVSLPA
-426 IPGGIFTMG
+426 GQFLMG
-435 SPAGE
+435 SP
-440 GHDSEKPQHQV
+440 DSDPDARDNEKPPHQV
-451 TLPSFYMG
+451 QVNGFAIG
-459 KYPITQAQW
+459 KYSVTQAQYEAVMGKNPSHFKNNSW
-468 KAIAS
+468 
-473 RTDLKVKQDLEPKPA
+473 LKNNLQN
-488 YFKDRPESDRRPVEK
+488 PVEQ
-503 VNWYDAIE
+503 VSWNDAQA
-511 FCARLSKLTGREYR
+511 FCQKLSQITGKTYR
-525 LPSEAEWEYACRAGT
+525 LPTEAEWEYACRAGT
-540 TTAFHFGE
+540 TTRYYFGDDASQL
-548 TITGDLANYN
+548 GDYAWYIANSQS
-558 ATKTYADEPK
+558 KTH
-568 GEYREET
+568 
-575 TPVGQFPSNAFGL
+575 PVGQKKPNAWGL
-588 YDMHGNVWEWCADD
+588 YDMSGNVWEWCEDD
-602 WHDNYEGA
+602 WHDNYIGA
-610 PRDGSAWTK
+610 PTDGSAWI
-619 NGNDNCSPLRG
+619 NNNDNDYRIRRG
-630 GSWCIYPFYC
+630 GSWYYDPNNC
-640 RSAYRINKNRRDI
+640 RSAYRSNYNRRGLTDDDF
-653 NISVGFRVVCGAGRT
+653 GFRVVCGAGRT

>member
-1 MADETAKIKLYR
+1 M
-13 KTYQLPRLNRPD
+13 
-25 LLILQ
+25 
-30 DQIQE
+30 
-35 RQQLIK
+35 
-41 TGKRVRHTWLGLRKK
+41 
-56 EEPLNFE
+56 
-63 ETFQELERL
+63 
-72 VEDYNQ
+72 
-78 LIRFLTDHK
+78 
-87 DEYRRF
+87 
-93 FLSLTEEIKEAVA
+93 A
-106 VKCQKLAETER
+106 VKCLKLAEKER

-135 RLQKQQIFRTVIL
+135 KLQKQQIFRTVIL

-168 KLAEDQDTQKQVFSK
+168 KLAEDQDTQKRVFSK

-191 KQVYQLQIELDNLEQ
+191 KQVYQLQLELDSLEQ

-302 QWTEA
+302 QWTEV

-351 TALGNKTSFTEKLP
+351 TALGDKTSFTENL
-365 NRQSGG
+365 
-371 NRSSTPEPSQESG
+371 
-384 FKAFNFEIV
+384 
-393 EVNAKGEQIKKE
+393 AKGV
-405 WKQSQYFGEDLGKD
+405 
-419 ITLEMVA
+419 TLEMVSLPA
-426 IPGGIFTMG
+426 GKFLMG
-435 SPAGE
+435 SPDIDIDAS
-440 GHDSEKPQHQV
+440 DDEKPPHQV
-451 TLPSFYMG
+451 KVNSFAIG
-459 KYPITQAQW
+459 KYPITQAQYQ
-468 KAIAS
+468 AVMGNNPS
-473 RTDLKVKQDLEPKPA
+473 S
-488 YFKDRPESDRRPVEK
+488 FKNNPQNPVEK
-503 VNWYDAIE
+503 VSWNDAQA
-511 FCARLSKLTGREYR
+511 FCQKLSQITGKTYR
-525 LPSEAEWEYACRAGT
+525 LPTEAEWEYACRAGT
-540 TTAFHFGE
+540 TTRYYFGDDDNQL
-548 TITGDLANYN
+548 GNYAWYDGN
-558 ATKTYADEPK
+558 PND
-568 GEYREET
+568 T
-575 TPVGQFPSNAFGL
+575 THPVGQKKPNGWGL
-588 YDMHGNVWEWCADD
+588 YDMSGNVWEWCEDD
-602 WHDNYEGA
+602 WHDSYKNA
-610 PRDGSAWTK
+610 PDDGTAWID
-619 NGNDNCSPLRG
+619 NDNRSQSEKCLRG
-630 GSWCIYPFYC
+630 GSWLDFPYNC
-640 RSAYRINKNRRDI
+640 RSAIRSRINPGI
-653 NISVGFRVVCGAGRT
+653 HYSVSGFRVACVSPR

>member
-1 MADETAKIKLYR
+1 MAKETAKIKLYR
-13 KTYQLPRLNRPD
+13 KTYQLPQLNRPD
-25 LLILQ
+25 LLVLQ

-41 TGKRVRHTWLGLRKK
+41 TGKRVRNTWLGLRKK

-72 VEDYNQ
+72 VKDYNQ
-78 LIRFLTDHK
+78 LIGFLTDHK

-106 VKCQKLAETER
+106 VKCHKLAEKER

-148 VGRASLLMLK
+148 FGCASLLMLK

-191 KQVYQLQIELDNLEQ
+191 KQVYQLQLELDSLEK

-283 EEKRGRL
+283 EEKRDRL

-302 QWTEA
+302 QWTEV

-327 IERVGDF
+327 IERVGNF

-345 PQTQPE
+345 PPPKPE
-351 TALGNKTSFTEKLP
+351 TPLDNKTPFTENLP
-365 NRQSGG
+365 NR
-371 NRSSTPEPSQESG
+371 
-384 FKAFNFEIV
+384 V
-393 EVNAKGEQIKKE
+393 
-405 WKQSQYFGEDLGKD
+405 
-419 ITLEMVA
+419 TLEMVSLPA
-426 IPGGIFTMG
+426 GEFLMG
-435 SPAGE
+435 SPDSDSDAG
-440 GHDSEKPQHQV
+440 DWEKPQHQV
-451 TLPSFYMG
+451 KVNSFAIG
-459 KYPITQAQW
+459 KYPVTQAQYEAVMGTNPS
-468 KAIAS
+468 KF
-473 RTDLKVKQDLEPKPA
+473 QNNPQN
-488 YFKDRPESDRRPVEK
+488 PVEK
-503 VNWYDAIE
+503 VSWNDAQA
-511 FCARLSKLTGREYR
+511 FCQKLSQITGKTYR
-525 LPSEAEWEYACRAGT
+525 LPTEAEWEYACRAGT
-540 TTAFHFGE
+540 TTRYYFGDD
-548 TITGDLANYN
+548 TNQLGDYAWYGGNSQ
-558 ATKTYADEPK
+558 KT
-568 GEYREET
+568 T
-575 TPVGQFPSNAFGL
+575 HPVGQKKPNAWGL
-588 YDMHGNVWEWCADD
+588 YDMSGNVWEWCEDN
-602 WHDNYEGA
+602 WHNTYENA
-610 PRDGSAWTK
+610 PRDGSAWLIK
-619 NGNDNCSPLRG
+619 DNDYYIVRGSSWYGNPDL
-630 GSWCIYPFYC
+630 C
-640 RSAYRINKNRRDI
+640 RSASRNNDFRRGSY
-653 NISVGFRVVCGAGRT
+653 NGNLGFRVVCGAGRT

>member
-13 KTYQLPRLNRPD
+13 KTYQLPQLNRPD
-25 LLILQ
+25 LLVLQ

-41 TGKRVRHTWLGLRKK
+41 TGKRVRNTWLGLRKK

-72 VEDYNQ
+72 VKDYNQ

-93 FLSLTEEIKEAVA
+93 FQSLTEEIKEAVA

-191 KQVYQLQIELDNLEQ
+191 KQVYQLQLELDSLEK

-228 FQGLIDRVVTIDGE
+228 FQGLIDRVATIDGE

-302 QWTEA
+302 QWTDV

-327 IERVGDF
+327 IERVGNF

-345 PQTQPE
+345 Q
-351 TALGNKTSFTEKLP
+351 TSFTENLP
-365 NRQSGG
+365 NG
-371 NRSSTPEPSQESG
+371 
-384 FKAFNFEIV
+384 
-393 EVNAKGEQIKKE
+393 
-405 WKQSQYFGEDLGKD
+405 
-419 ITLEMVA
+419 ITLEMVNLPA
-426 IPGGIFTMG
+426 GEFLMG
-435 SPAGE
+435 SP
-440 GHDSEKPQHQV
+440 DSDSDAQSREKPQHQV
-451 TLPSFYMG
+451 QVNSFAIG
-459 KYPITQAQW
+459 KYPVTQAQYE
-468 KAIAS
+468 AVMGTNPS
-473 RTDLKVKQDLEPKPA
+473 H
-488 YFKDRPESDRRPVEK
+488 FKNNPQNPVEQ
-503 VNWYDAIE
+503 VNWNDAQA
-511 FCARLSKLTGREYR
+511 FCQKLSQITGKTYR
-525 LPSEAEWEYACRAGT
+525 LPTEAEWEYACRAGT
-540 TTAFHFGE
+540 TTRYYFGDDANQL
-548 TITGDLANYN
+548 GDYAWYDGNSQD
-558 ATKTYADEPK
+558 KTH
-568 GEYREET
+568 
-575 TPVGQFPSNAFGL
+575 PVGQKKPNAWGL
-588 YDMHGNVWEWCADD
+588 YDMSGNVWEWCEDN
-602 WHDNYEGA
+602 WHDNSKNA
-610 PRDGSAWTK
+610 PKDGSAWLIK
-619 NGNDNCSPLRG
+619 DNYSQILRG
-630 GSWCIYPFYC
+630 GSWFLNPDYC
-640 RSAYRINKNRRDI
+640 RSAYRKYDYRRDDLS
-653 NISVGFRVVCGAGRT
+653 NCFGFRVVCGAGRT
-668 L
+668 LFPFLPFLPFFSFSLFPA

>member
-13 KTYQLPRLNRPD
+13 KTYQLPQLNRPD
-25 LLILQ
+25 LLVLQ

-41 TGKRVRHTWLGLRKK
+41 TGKRVRNTWLGLRKK

-72 VEDYNQ
+72 VKDYNQ

-93 FLSLTEEIKEAVA
+93 FQSLTEEIKEAVA

-191 KQVYQLQIELDNLEQ
+191 KQVYQLQLELDSLEK

-228 FQGLIDRVVTIDGE
+228 FQGLIDRVATIDGE

-302 QWTEA
+302 QWTDV

-327 IERVGDF
+327 IERVGNF

-345 PQTQPE
+345 Q
-351 TALGNKTSFTEKLP
+351 TSFTENLP
-365 NRQSGG
+365 NG
-371 NRSSTPEPSQESG
+371 
-384 FKAFNFEIV
+384 
-393 EVNAKGEQIKKE
+393 
-405 WKQSQYFGEDLGKD
+405 
-419 ITLEMVA
+419 ITLEMVNLPA
-426 IPGGIFTMG
+426 GEFLMG
-435 SPAGE
+435 SP
-440 GHDSEKPQHQV
+440 DSDSDAQSREKPQHQV
-451 TLPSFYMG
+451 QVNSFAIG
-459 KYPITQAQW
+459 KYPVTQAQYE
-468 KAIAS
+468 AVMGTNPS
-473 RTDLKVKQDLEPKPA
+473 H
-488 YFKDRPESDRRPVEK
+488 FKNNPQNPVEQ
-503 VNWYDAIE
+503 VNWNDAQA
-511 FCARLSKLTGREYR
+511 FCRKLSQITGKTYR
-525 LPSEAEWEYACRAGT
+525 LPTEAEWEYACRAGT
-540 TTAFHFGE
+540 TTRYYFGDDANQL
-548 TITGDLANYN
+548 GDYAWYDGNSQD
-558 ATKTYADEPK
+558 KTH
-568 GEYREET
+568 
-575 TPVGQFPSNAFGL
+575 PVGQKKPNAWGL
-588 YDMHGNVWEWCADD
+588 YDMSGNVWEWCEDN
-602 WHDNYEGA
+602 WHDNSKNA
-610 PRDGSAWTK
+610 PKDGSAWLIK
-619 NGNDNCSPLRG
+619 DNYSQILRG
-630 GSWCIYPFYC
+630 GSWFLNPDYC
-640 RSAYRINKNRRDI
+640 RSAYRKYDYRRDDLS
-653 NISVGFRVVCGAGRT
+653 NCFGFRVVCGAGRT
-668 L
+668 LFPFLPFLPFFSFSLFPA

>member
-1 MADETAKIKLYR
+1 MAEETAKIKLYR
-13 KTYQLPRLNRPD
+13 KTYQLPQLNRPD
-25 LLILQ
+25 LLVLQ

-41 TGKRVRHTWLGLRKK
+41 TGKRVRNTWLGLRKK

-72 VEDYNQ
+72 VGDYNQ

-87 DEYRRF
+87 DKYRRF
-93 FLSLTEEIKEAVA
+93 FQSLTEEIKEAVA
-106 VKCQKLAETER
+106 VKCQKLAEKER

-126 GSAELRDTL
+126 GSTELRDTL

-148 VGRASLLMLK
+148 FGRASLLMLK

-191 KQVYQLQIELDNLEQ
+191 KQVYQLQLELDNLEQ

-228 FQGLIDRVVTIDGE
+228 FQGLIDRVATIDGE

-302 QWTEA
+302 QWTEV

-327 IERVGDF
+327 IKRVGNF
-334 STSVVGDSPIP
+334 ITSVVGDSPN
-345 PQTQPE
+345 PQT
-351 TALGNKTSFTEKLP
+351 SFIENLA
-365 NRQSGG
+365 NGVR
-371 NRSSTPEPSQESG
+371 
-384 FKAFNFEIV
+384 
-393 EVNAKGEQIKKE
+393 
-405 WKQSQYFGEDLGKD
+405 
-419 ITLEMVA
+419 LEMVNLPA
-426 IPGGIFTMG
+426 GEFLMG
-435 SPAGE
+435 SP
-440 GHDSEKPQHQV
+440 DSAYQNEKPPHQV
-451 TLPSFYMG
+451 TVNSFAIG
-459 KYPITQAQW
+459 KYPVTQAQYQ
-468 KAIAS
+468 AVMGTNPS
-473 RTDLKVKQDLEPKPA
+473 
-488 YFKDRPESDRRPVEK
+488 YFQNNPQNPVEQ
-503 VNWYDAIE
+503 VSWNDAQA
-511 FCARLSKLTGREYR
+511 FCQKLSQIIGKTYR
-525 LPSEAEWEYACRAGT
+525 LPTEAEWEYACRAGT
-540 TTAFHFGE
+540 TTRFYFG
-548 TITGDLANYN
+548 DDANLKDYGWYDGN
-558 ATKTYADEPK
+558 SQQ
-568 GEYREET
+568 T
-575 TPVGQFPSNAFGL
+575 THPVGQKKPNAWGL
-588 YDMHGNVWEWCADD
+588 YDMSGNVWEWCEDN
-602 WHDNYEGA
+602 WHDNYKNA
-610 PRDGSAWTK
+610 PKDGSAWLIK
-619 NGNDNCSPLRG
+619 DNYSQILRG
-630 GSWCIYPFYC
+630 GSWFNNPYYC
-640 RSAYRINKNRRDI
+640 RSACRDG
-653 NISVGFRVVCGAGRT
+653 SARCFDYYGFRVVCGAGRT

>member
-1 MADETAKIKLYR
+1 MAEETAKIKLYR
-13 KTYQLPRLNRPD
+13 KTYQLPQLNRPD

-41 TGKRVRHTWLGLRKK
+41 TGKRVRNTWLGLRKK

-72 VEDYNQ
+72 VGDYNQ
-78 LIRFLTDHK
+78 LIKFLTDHK

-135 RLQKQQIFRTVIL
+135 KLQKQQIFRTVIL

-168 KLAEDQDTQKQVFSK
+168 KLAEDQDTQKRVFSK

-191 KQVYQLQIELDNLEQ
+191 KQVYQLQIELDNLEK

-228 FQGLIDRVVTIDGE
+228 FQGLIDQVVTIDGE

-283 EEKRGRL
+283 EEKRDRL

-302 QWTEA
+302 QWTEV

-327 IERVGDF
+327 IERVGNF

-345 PQTQPE
+345 PPSQPKTPLDNKTPSSPSDWMIPSKSAQPE
-351 TALGNKTSFTEKLP
+351 TPLDNKTSFIENLP
-365 NRQSGG
+365 NG
-371 NRSSTPEPSQESG
+371 
-384 FKAFNFEIV
+384 
-393 EVNAKGEQIKKE
+393 
-405 WKQSQYFGEDLGKD
+405 
-419 ITLEMVA
+419 ITLEMVSLPA
-426 IPGGIFTMG
+426 GQFLMG
-435 SPAGE
+435 SP
-440 GHDSEKPQHQV
+440 DSDSDAKSYEKPPHQV
-451 TLPSFYMG
+451 KVNSFAIG
-459 KYPITQAQW
+459 KYPITQAQYQ
-468 KAIAS
+468 AVMGNNPS
-473 RTDLKVKQDLEPKPA
+473 H
-488 YFKDRPESDRRPVEK
+488 FKNNPQNPVEN
-503 VNWYDAIE
+503 VSWNDAQA
-511 FCARLSKLTGREYR
+511 FCEKLSQITGKTYR
-525 LPSEAEWEYACRAGT
+525 LPTEAEWEYACRAGT
-540 TTAFHFGE
+540 TTRYYFGDNDNQL
-548 TITGDLANYN
+548 GNYAWYDGN
-558 ATKTYADEPK
+558 SGGKTH
-568 GEYREET
+568 
-575 TPVGQFPSNAFGL
+575 PVGQKKPNGWGL
-588 YDMHGNVWEWCADD
+588 YDMSGNVWEWCEDN
-602 WHDNYEGA
+602 WHNSYAGA
-610 PRDGSAWTK
+610 PDDGSAWLD
-619 NGNDNCSPLRG
+619 NDNDYPIVRG
-630 GSWCIYPFYC
+630 GSWGLNPYNC
-640 RSAYRINKNRRDI
+640 RSAIRNYIIRRDPRFY
-653 NISVGFRVVCGAGRT
+653 VFGFRVVCVFGRT

>member
-13 KTYQLPRLNRPD
+13 KTYQLPQLNRPD
-25 LLILQ
+25 LLVLQ

-72 VEDYNQ
+72 VKDYNQ

-93 FLSLTEEIKEAVA
+93 FQSLTEEIKEAVA

-191 KQVYQLQIELDNLEQ
+191 KQVYQLQLELDSLEK

-228 FQGLIDRVVTIDGE
+228 FQGLIDRVATIDGE

-256 ILSSESAVSFRKNEN
+256 ILSSESAVSFRRNEN

-302 QWTEA
+302 QWTEV

-327 IERVGDF
+327 IERVGNF
-334 STSVVGDSPIP
+334 ITSVVGDSPN
-345 PQTQPE
+345 PQT
-351 TALGNKTSFTEKLP
+351 SFIENLA
-365 NRQSGG
+365 NGVR
-371 NRSSTPEPSQESG
+371 
-384 FKAFNFEIV
+384 
-393 EVNAKGEQIKKE
+393 
-405 WKQSQYFGEDLGKD
+405 
-419 ITLEMVA
+419 LEMVNLPA
-426 IPGGIFTMG
+426 GEFLMG
-435 SPAGE
+435 SP
-440 GHDSEKPQHQV
+440 DSDPDARDNEKPPHQV
-451 TLPSFYMG
+451 QVNSFAIG
-459 KYPITQAQW
+459 KYPVTQAQYE
-468 KAIAS
+468 AVMGTNPS
-473 RTDLKVKQDLEPKPA
+473 
-488 YFKDRPESDRRPVEK
+488 YFKNNPQNPVEK
-503 VNWYDAIE
+503 VSWNDAQA
-511 FCARLSKLTGREYR
+511 FCQKLSQITGKTYR
-525 LPSEAEWEYACRAGT
+525 LPTEAEWEYACRAGT
-540 TTAFHFGE
+540 TTRYYFGDDANQL
-548 TITGDLANYN
+548 GDYAWHKGNSQ
-558 ATKTYADEPK
+558 AKTH
-568 GEYREET
+568 
-575 TPVGQFPSNAFGL
+575 PVGQKKPNAWGL
-588 YDMHGNVWEWCADD
+588 YDMSGNVLEWCEDD
-602 WHDNYEGA
+602 SPCNYIGA
-610 PRDGSAWTK
+610 PTDGSAWLT
-619 NGNDNCSPLRG
+619 DEHDYPRLRG
-630 GSWCIYPFYC
+630 GSWYVDPYVC
-640 RSAYRINKNRRDI
+640 RSACRISGYRRDDG
-653 NISVGFRVVCGAGRT
+653 SSGSGFRVVCGAGRT

>member
-1 MADETAKIKLYR
+1 MAAETAKIKLYR

-41 TGKRVRHTWLGLRKK
+41 TGKRVRNTWLGLRKK

-72 VEDYNQ
+72 VGDYNQ

-135 RLQKQQIFRTVIL
+135 KLQKQQIFRTVIL

-168 KLAEDQDTQKQVFSK
+168 KLAEDQDTQKRVFSK

-191 KQVYQLQIELDNLEQ
+191 KQVYQLQIELDNLEK

-228 FQGLIDRVVTIDGE
+228 FQGLIDQVVTIDGE

-290 AIALERAEQEGW
+290 ASALERAEQEGW
-302 QWTEA
+302 QWTEV

-314 ELETAIQRINNHV
+314 ELETAIQRINDHV
-327 IERVGDF
+327 IERVRDF

-351 TALGNKTSFTEKLP
+351 TAPGNKTSFTENL
-365 NRQSGG
+365 
-371 NRSSTPEPSQESG
+371 
-384 FKAFNFEIV
+384 
-393 EVNAKGEQIKKE
+393 AKGV
-405 WKQSQYFGEDLGKD
+405 
-419 ITLEMVA
+419 TLEMVSLPA
-426 IPGGIFTMG
+426 GKFLMG
-435 SPAGE
+435 SSE
-440 GHDSEKPQHQV
+440 RDNEKPPHQV
-451 TLPSFYMG
+451 KVNSFAIG
-459 KYPITQAQW
+459 KYPITQAQYQ
-468 KAIAS
+468 AVMGNNPS
-473 RTDLKVKQDLEPKPA
+473 R
-488 YFKDRPESDRRPVEK
+488 FKNNPQNPVES
-503 VNWYDAIE
+503 VSWDDAQA
-511 FCARLSKLTGREYR
+511 FCQKLSQITGKTYR
-525 LPSEAEWEYACRAGT
+525 LPTEAEWEYACRAGT
-540 TTAFHFGE
+540 TTRYYFGDNDNQL
-548 TITGDLANYN
+548 GD
-558 ATKTYADEPK
+558 YAW
-568 GEYREET
+568 GRENSNRT
-575 TPVGQFPSNAFGL
+575 THPVGQKKPNGWGL
-588 YDMHGNVWEWCADD
+588 YDMSGNVWEWCEDD
-602 WHDNYEGA
+602 WHDSYAGA
-610 PRDGSAWTK
+610 PDDGTAWID
-619 NGNDNCSPLRG
+619 NDNRSQSGKCLRG
-630 GSWCIYPFYC
+630 GSWLNFPCFC
-640 RSAYRINKNRRDI
+640 RSAIRGRDYPV
-653 NISVGFRVVCGAGRT
+653 NHYSNSGFRVACVSPG

>member
-1 MADETAKIKLYR
+1 MAAETAKIKLYR

-41 TGKRVRHTWLGLRKK
+41 TGKRVRNTWLGLRKK
-56 EEPLNFE
+56 EEPLDFE

-72 VEDYNQ
+72 VGDYNQ

-168 KLAEDQDTQKQVFSK
+168 KLAEDQDTQKRVFSK
-183 MIGELNGY
+183 MMGELNGY
-191 KQVYQLQIELDNLEQ
+191 KQVYQLQIELDNLEK

-290 AIALERAEQEGW
+290 ASALERAEQEGW
-302 QWTEA
+302 QWTEV

-351 TALGNKTSFTEKLP
+351 TAPGNKTSFTEKLA
-365 NRQSGG
+365 NG
-371 NRSSTPEPSQESG
+371 
-384 FKAFNFEIV
+384 
-393 EVNAKGEQIKKE
+393 IK
-405 WKQSQYFGEDLGKD
+405 
-419 ITLEMVA
+419 LEMVSLPA
-426 IPGGIFTMG
+426 GKFLMG
-435 SPAGE
+435 SSE
-440 GHDSEKPQHQV
+440 SNYEKPPHQV
-451 TLPSFYMG
+451 KVNSFAIG
-459 KYPITQAQW
+459 KYPITEAQYQAVMGNNPSGFENNPQN
-468 KAIAS
+468 
-473 RTDLKVKQDLEPKPA
+473 
-488 YFKDRPESDRRPVEK
+488 PVEK
-503 VNWYDAIE
+503 VSWNDAKA
-511 FCARLSKLTGREYR
+511 FCQKLSQITGKTYR
-525 LPSEAEWEYACRAGT
+525 LPTEAEWEYACRAGT
-540 TTAFHFGE
+540 TTRYYFGDDANQL
-548 TITGDLANYN
+548 GD
-558 ATKTYADEPK
+558 YAWYD
-568 GEYREET
+568 GNSNGT
-575 TPVGQFPSNAFGL
+575 THPVGQKKPNGWGL
-588 YDMHGNVWEWCADD
+588 YDMSGNVFEWCEDD
-602 WHDNYEGA
+602 WHNSYAGA
-610 PRDGSAWTK
+610 PDDGTAWID
-619 NGNDNCSPLRG
+619 NDNRSRSQKCLRG
-630 GSWCIYPFYC
+630 GSWGYIPEFLRGGSWGYFPDLL
-640 RSAYRINKNRRDI
+640 RSADRWNHPDGLSNFI
-653 NISVGFRVVCGAGRT
+653 GFRVACVSPG

>member
-1 MADETAKIKLYR
+1 MAAETAKIKLYR

-41 TGKRVRHTWLGLRKK
+41 TGKRVRNTWLGLRKK
-56 EEPLNFE
+56 EEPLDFE

-72 VEDYNQ
+72 VGDYNQ

-168 KLAEDQDTQKQVFSK
+168 KLAEDQDTQKRVFSK

-191 KQVYQLQIELDNLEQ
+191 KQVYQLQIELDNLEK

-290 AIALERAEQEGW
+290 ASALERAEQEGW
-302 QWTEA
+302 QWTEV

-351 TALGNKTSFTEKLP
+351 TAPGNKTSFTENLA
-365 NRQSGG
+365 NG
-371 NRSSTPEPSQESG
+371 
-384 FKAFNFEIV
+384 
-393 EVNAKGEQIKKE
+393 IK
-405 WKQSQYFGEDLGKD
+405 
-419 ITLEMVA
+419 LEMVSLPA
-426 IPGGIFTMG
+426 GKFLMG
-435 SPAGE
+435 SP
-440 GHDSEKPQHQV
+440 DSDPDASDDEKPPHQV
-451 TLPSFYMG
+451 KVNSFAIG
-459 KYPITQAQW
+459 KYPVTQAQYQ
-468 KAIAS
+468 AVMGNNPS
-473 RTDLKVKQDLEPKPA
+473 D
-488 YFKDRPESDRRPVEK
+488 FKNNPQNPVEQ
-503 VNWYDAIE
+503 VSWNDAQA
-511 FCARLSKLTGREYR
+511 FCQKLSQITGKTYR
-525 LPSEAEWEYACRAGT
+525 LPTEAEWEYACRAGT
-540 TTAFHFGE
+540 TTRYYFGDNDNQL
-548 TITGDLANYN
+548 GDYAWGRENSN
-558 ATKTYADEPK
+558 NKTH
-568 GEYREET
+568 
-575 TPVGQFPSNAFGL
+575 PVGQKKPNGWGL
-588 YDMHGNVWEWCADD
+588 YDMSGNVWEWCEDD
-602 WHDNYEGA
+602 WHSSYAGA
-610 PRDGSAWTK
+610 PDDGTAWID
-619 NGNDNCSPLRG
+619 NDNRSQYPKCLRG
-630 GSWCIYPFYC
+630 GSWNDDPNHC
-640 RSAYRINKNRRDI
+640 RSANRIRYYPDYLCSNY
-653 NISVGFRVVCGAGRT
+653 GFRVACVSPG